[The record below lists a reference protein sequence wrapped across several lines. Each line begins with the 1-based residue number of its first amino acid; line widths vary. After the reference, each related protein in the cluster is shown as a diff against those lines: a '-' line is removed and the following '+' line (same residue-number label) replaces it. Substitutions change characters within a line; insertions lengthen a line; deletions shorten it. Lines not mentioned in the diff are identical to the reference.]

1 LTPNNTATDLSGLV
15 AVVTGAAAGLGRA
28 EAIGLARAGATVV
41 VNDIAGAL
49 DKSDVVDE
57 IATAGSKAVAVA
69 GDISER
75 STADELVETADGL
88 GGLSIVV
95 NNAGITRDRMLFNM
109 TDEDWDA
116 VMSVHLRGHF
126 LLTRN
131 AATYWR
137 AKAKA
142 GAGRPATSGT
152 GAGRPATSGTGAGR
166 SATSGTVYG
175 RIINTSSEAGL
186 AGPVG
191 QANYGAAKAG
201 IAAFSTIVAMEGAR
215 VGITSNAIAPTALT
229 HMTLDLM
236 PQEFKDAREAKIA
249 DGEFDFFAPENVA
262 PLVAFLCSDA
272 SAHISGKV
280 FGVQGDSIEI
290 FQPFTS
296 VAEVKNDGRRW
307 DPEDIPGRIDELFTA
322 SGVQAGAENMMA
334 RMRYQILGER

>member
-1 LTPNNTATDLSGLV
+1 LTPNNDATDLSGLV

-49 DKSDVVDE
+49 DKSDVIDE

-69 GDISER
+69 GDIGQR

-109 TDEDWDA
+109 SDEDWDA

-137 AKAKA
+137 AKAKDV
-142 GAGRPATSGT
+142 G
-152 GAGRPATSGTGAGR
+152 
-166 SATSGTVYG
+166 GTVYG

-186 AGPVG
+186 VGPPG
-191 QANYGAAKAG
+191 QANYGAAKSG
-201 IAAFSTIVAMEGAR
+201 ITALTLSAAR
-215 VGITSNAIAPTALT
+215 VLERYGVRANAIAPRARTAMTADVFGESPELTEGQIDPLSPEHVVNLVRFLASPASEGVNGQLFIVYGPTVTLVAAPTAEQRFSAESDAWDPSELSETLQNYFADRDPERNFSATAL
-229 HMTLDLM
+229 MG
-236 PQEFKDAREAKIA
+236 Q
-249 DGEFDFFAPENVA
+249 GE
-262 PLVAFLCSDA
+262 
-272 SAHISGKV
+272 
-280 FGVQGDSIEI
+280 
-290 FQPFTS
+290 
-296 VAEVKNDGRRW
+296 
-307 DPEDIPGRIDELFTA
+307 
-322 SGVQAGAENMMA
+322 
-334 RMRYQILGER
+334 